1 MSERYYVYYDEDYP
15 SSWIS
20 ENSAKK
26 IVEFF
31 TSRYDFKE
39 INSKELAEVMN
50 ESLNLHSEVVI
61 VFSQD
66 VIPDT
71 VVDNPRSPSEN
82 SLVKRFLLQGH
93 TILWMGDIPLLY
105 LGQPKREKSTLGKI
119 GYSLFYP
126 DLPREFEMPDNPLVK
141 SQQIN
146 ITYYGAL
153 LGLIH
158 RWDSWRP
165 IPQDWSYSKPPLG
178 RPIVYALA
186 QYHTG
191 TGYRFASYIIDYGGY
206 GLRGL
211 IRLYD
216 CKLPDI
222 SVEMLEQVARIIFFR
237 NPKGIE
243 EMLNNI
249 HDELRKLREDLEA
262 RFDAVKSDLS
272 RVGESIREALTIL
285 REKEKDKK

>member
-20 ENSAKK
+20 EDSAKK

-31 TSRYDFKE
+31 TTKYDFKE

-50 ESLNLHSEVVI
+50 EALNLHSEVVI
-61 VFSQD
+61 IFSQD

-93 TILWMGDIPLLY
+93 TIVWMGDIPLLS
-105 LGQPKREKSTLGKI
+105 LGQSNHGKLI
-119 GYSLFYP
+119 LNKAGYNLFYP
-126 DLPREFEMPDNPLVK
+126 DLPSNFELPNNPLVK
-141 SQQIN
+141 SHEIN
-146 ITYYGAL
+146 ITPLGSS
-153 LGLIH
+153 LGLTH

-165 IPQDWSYSKPPLG
+165 TPQGWSLPKHPHI
-178 RPIVYALA
+178 RPILYALA
-186 QYHTG
+186 QYYTG
-191 TGYRFASYIIDYGGY
+191 TGYRFASYIIDYSGY

>member
-1 MSERYYVYYDEDYP
+1 MNEKYYVYYDENYP

-20 ENSAKK
+20 EDSAKK

-31 TSRYDFKE
+31 TSKYNFKE
-39 INSKELAEVMN
+39 INSEELARVMN
-50 ESLNLHSEVVI
+50 ESLNIHSEVVV

-71 VVDNPRSPSEN
+71 VVDNPKSPSEN

-93 TILWMGDIPLLY
+93 TIVWMGDIPLLY
-105 LGQPKREKSTLGKI
+105 LGHSKHEKSTLGRA
-119 GYSLFYP
+119 GYNLFYP
-126 DLPREFEMPDNPLVK
+126 DLPSDFEMPDNPLAK

-153 LGLIH
+153 FGLIH

-165 IPQDWSYSKPPLG
+165 IPQNWSLPKPPLM
-178 RPIVYALA
+178 RPMFYALT
-186 QYHTG
+186 QYYTG
-191 TGYRFASYIIDYGGY
+191 TGYRFSSYIIDYGGY
-206 GLRGL
+206 GFRGL

-222 SVEMLEQVARIIFFR
+222 SAEMLEQVARIIFFR
-237 NPKGIE
+237 NPTGIE
-243 EMLNNI
+243 EMIGHI
-249 HDELRKLREDLEA
+249 HDELRKLKEDLEG
-262 RFDAVKSDLS
+262 RFDAIKSDLS
-272 RVGESIREALTIL
+272 RIGESIREALTIL
-285 REKEKDKK
+285 REKEKGRE